1 MTGST
6 SGRGLP
12 MTSPERRFRRGAA
25 NDEQEAFILLHQC
38 GLGTAQRHRNH
49 MAGMQPGHDGLRA
62 HELPPSA
69 PVRAAAKTPFGCCRA
84 ADVTAT
90 PNSRPVSKISAKATV
105 K

>member
-1 MTGST
+1 
-6 SGRGLP
+6 

-69 PVRAAAKTPFGCCRA
+69 PVRAAAKTPFGCVPR
-84 ADVTAT
+84 
-90 PNSRPVSKISAKATV
+90 SRCYGHTQLPSGIENFRESDSKMKAGPLAPIT
-105 K
+105 